1 MVGCAARCLAVS
13 TQRWYRS
20 KPFVK
25 TTSVARHLLSF
36 HVGVPEFVT
45 QVSRELNPTVGVV
58 VLVNASPALLTPV
71 DSDGCVPRSRV
82 IRKGASAKNRSAI
95 DFDIVDDRQR
105 LDSAQA
111 KKIFD
116 LCSCYRTRPGEPKV
130 ANAIS

>member
-36 HVGVPEFVT
+36 HVGDPEFVT

-58 VLVNASPALLTPV
+58 VLVKASPVLLTPDEVAPVLLTPGFLGPVSTHTITFDSQPSVPFSFNASPDDA
-71 DSDGCVPRSRV
+71 DRST
-82 IRKGASAKNRSAI
+82 S
-95 DFDIVDDRQR
+95 
-105 LDSAQA
+105 
-111 KKIFD
+111 
-116 LCSCYRTRPGEPKV
+116 E
-130 ANAIS
+130 

>member
-25 TTSVARHLLSF
+25 KKTTSGARHLLSF

-58 VLVNASPALLTPV
+58 VLVKASPVLLTPV
-71 DSDGCVPRSRV
+71 EVAPVLLTPRLPGPVSKHTITFYSQPSVPFSFN
-82 IRKGASAKNRSAI
+82 A
-95 DFDIVDDRQR
+95 D
-105 LDSAQA
+105 
-111 KKIFD
+111 
-116 LCSCYRTRPGEPKV
+116 V
-130 ANAIS
+130 A